1 MTSITLTKPEAIRL
15 AETAAHV
22 YARRVAGYPPAIPE
36 DRMQEMIREI
46 QTGRVGKL
54 ALSEDQHRH
63 HMNTLREQNERV
75 GLENAR
81 FRAEDLAAFFRAES
95 GPVGVVT
102 ISFDDWSF
110 LVKAETIK
118 VR

>member
-1 MTSITLTKPEAIRL
+1 MTSITITKSEAVRL
-15 AETAAHV
+15 AETAAHT
-22 YARRVAGYPPAIPE
+22 YARRVAGYPPAIGRE
-36 DRMQEMIREI
+36 RLQEMIREI
-46 QTGRVGKL
+46 QTGKVGKL
-54 ALSEDQHRH
+54 ALSEEQHRTH
-63 HMNTLREQNERV
+63 VNTLREQNDRE

-81 FRAEDLAAFFRAES
+81 FRAEDLAQFFRAES

-118 VR
+118 VQ